1 MGTELKIGCSL
12 KLLLTDSF
20 TPLGLA
26 LEHELERESFNLLT
40 PRSGA
45 LDWTSLAEVEDY
57 LAQARPDLV
66 INTLGW
72 QDSPSEADMALLVAA
87 ATNLAAAAASIN
99 LPVIQFSSY
108 RVFGGDN
115 RSSHAEQ
122 DSTTPISTA
131 GRSFLE
137 AELAL
142 ATLPKHIVLRLSWV
156 LSSRGENLLT
166 RLLAAA
172 LDTGSIPVSG
182 RMRGAPTAVSDV
194 ARVAV
199 ALAKQISCGAENW
212 GILHYCSGDACNQ
225 ADFAEQVSHSLV
237 QLDLLESSAEIRVL
251 DSNSEA
257 EPVSAVLS
265 CERIRDAF
273 GVQVR
278 SWRPSLVPMIKQ
290 WLLEKGERRTEKG

>member
-1 MGTELKIGCSL
+1 M
-12 KLLLTDSF
+12 
-20 TPLGLA
+20 GLA

-40 PRSGA
+40 PRFDE
-45 LDWTSLAEVEDY
+45 LDWKNLTQVEAY
-57 LAQARPDLV
+57 LCRVKPDIV
-66 INTLGW
+66 INSLGW
-72 QDSPSEADMALLVAA
+72 LDGPSEADMSLLVQAA
-87 ATNLAAAAASIN
+87 SNLASAVFPLN

-122 DSTTPISTA
+122 DSTSPTSA
-131 GRSFLE
+131 SGRAFLE
-137 AELAL
+137 AEQAL
-142 ATLPKHIVLRLSWV
+142 AALPRHIVLRLSWV

-166 RLLAAA
+166 RLLKQM
-172 LDTGSIPVSG
+172 LDAEPVSVNA

-212 GILHYCSGDACNQ
+212 GIMHYCSGDACSQ
-225 ADFAEQVSHSLV
+225 ADFADQVSHSLV
-237 QLDLLESSAEIRVL
+237 QLDVLEKSAEIRAL
-251 DSNSEA
+251 EA
-257 EPVSAVLS
+257 SPETEPVSAVLS

-290 WLLEKGERRTEKG
+290 WLHDRAERGAGSGER

>member
-1 MGTELKIGCSL
+1 M
-12 KLLLTDSF
+12 KLLLTDTS

-26 LEHELERESFNLLT
+26 LEHELERESFNLLAPT
-40 PRSGA
+40 A
-45 LDWTSLAEVEDY
+45 EEVDWNNLARLEQY
-57 LAQARPDLV
+57 LERARPDIV

-72 QDSPSEADMALLVAA
+72 KDSPNEDDLKLLVAS
-87 ATNLAAAAASIN
+87 ATNLASAAAPLN

-115 RSSHAEQ
+115 RSSHAEL
-122 DSTTPISTA
+122 DSTSPTSGA
-131 GRSFLE
+131 GRAFLQ
-137 AELAL
+137 AEQAL
-142 ATLPKHIVLRLSWV
+142 ANLPKSIVLRLSWV
-156 LSSRGENLLT
+156 LSSRGDNLLT
-166 RLLAAA
+166 RLLNQMLKVA
-172 LDTGSIPVSG
+172 PVSVNA
-182 RMRGAPTAVSDV
+182 RTRGAPTAISDV

-212 GILHYCSGDACNQ
+212 GIMHYCSGDACSQ

-237 QLDLLESSAEIRVL
+237 QLDVLESPAKMGAL
-251 DSNSEA
+251 EA
-257 EPVSAVLS
+257 SPDTEPVSAVLG

-290 WLLEKGERRTEKG
+290 WLHEEAERGTVNGERGTH